1 MSAQHHKTLT
11 RLYLPATF
19 MKCALPRLAAKPVPE
34 TSMEL
39 KRKALLLGLVLLSLL
54 LKEVVIPA
62 EFLEEWLG
70 RWWRR

>member
-1 MSAQHHKTLT
+1 M
-11 RLYLPATF
+11 
-19 MKCALPRLAAKPVPE
+19 
-34 TSMEL
+34 SMEL

>member
-1 MSAQHHKTLT
+1 
-11 RLYLPATF
+11 
-19 MKCALPRLAAKPVPE
+19 
-34 TSMEL
+34 MEL

>member
-1 MSAQHHKTLT
+1 
-11 RLYLPATF
+11 
-19 MKCALPRLAAKPVPE
+19 
-34 TSMEL
+34 MEL

-54 LKEVVIPA
+54 LSLLFKDVVVPA